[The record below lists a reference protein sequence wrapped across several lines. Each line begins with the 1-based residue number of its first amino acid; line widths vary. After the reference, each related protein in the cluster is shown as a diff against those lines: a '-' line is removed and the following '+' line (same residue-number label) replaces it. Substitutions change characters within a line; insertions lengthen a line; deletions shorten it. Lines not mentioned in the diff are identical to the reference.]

1 MTQRAYSAPLSPRFF
16 LGGDKGKGEAQ
27 QQAKTEVT

>member
-16 LGGDKGKGEAQ
+16 WGDKGKGEAQ